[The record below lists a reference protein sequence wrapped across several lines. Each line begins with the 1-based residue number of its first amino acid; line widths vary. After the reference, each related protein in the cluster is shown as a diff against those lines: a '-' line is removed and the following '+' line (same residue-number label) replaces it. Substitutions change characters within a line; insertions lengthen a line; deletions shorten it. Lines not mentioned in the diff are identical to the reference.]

1 MCFKNCILK
10 LDCILFVKDCNKKFI
25 FMVILITIYVCEAWN
40 LSLNFDN
47 SFMLIDR
54 VGNLF
59 AHSLSIMTISN
70 IVGVLIEEFT

>member
-1 MCFKNCILK
+1 
-10 LDCILFVKDCNKKFI
+10 
-25 FMVILITIYVCEAWN
+25 MVILITIYVCEAWN